1 MHDSAKVF
9 FEQLSADV
17 ESHSKA
23 ISRTV
28 RHALPSELIS
38 ELSSDRHHAI
48 ESAIREEL
56 QTLVWRF
63 LCHFD
68 NVGCHLP
75 EQILG
80 YTISAKLLEPEA
92 TESQDIRVGKQ
103 DYSEMWL
110 QFASGRDA

>member
-9 FEQLSADV
+9 FGQLSTDV
-17 ESHSKA
+17 ETYTKSM
-23 ISRTV
+23 SRSV
-28 RHALPSELIS
+28 RDALPSAVTS
-38 ELSSDRHHAI
+38 ELSPDRYDAV

-75 EQILG
+75 DQILG
-80 YTISAKLLEPEA
+80 YTISAMLLAPGA
-92 TESQDIRVGKQ
+92 TESQDIRVREQ
-103 DYSEMWL
+103 DYSDMWL

>member
-1 MHDSAKVF
+1 MHDAAKVLF
-9 FEQLSADV
+9 GQLSADV
-17 ESHSKA
+17 ETYTKSM
-23 ISRTV
+23 SRSV
-28 RHALPSELIS
+28 RDALPSAVTS
-38 ELSSDRHHAI
+38 ELSPDRYDAV

-92 TESQDIRVGKQ
+92 MESQDIRVGKQ
-103 DYSEMWL
+103 DYSDMWL